1 MKKSEMKFL
10 FLIPVLTTLCLISA
24 AAELAPLRVKDGKV
38 MAGDREIRLRGI
50 NWGWWHDSGTR
61 YTEEEMKRQAE
72 WGANVLRLTIRYT
85 DVANAD
91 GSWNEERAA
100 AVDEVVAW
108 AGKHGQYVI
117 IDMHEVPGGQTP
129 THYCVGGKNEFW
141 KEAKFQEQFI
151 ELWKKLAERY
161 RNTPAVGAYELM
173 NEPVADDPEQW
184 NAIVNECLA
193 HIRRLEPRRTVVIGS
208 NRWQNYS
215 TVRELKIPDN
225 DPNLMLSFHY
235 YEPFILTHYT
245 ASWTDMVDYRGPVH
259 YPGKLIADKDYALL
273 DAEKKQKFA
282 AWNRQSYNRDV
293 IESQFRQAVEV
304 AERYGLPLY
313 CGEFGCIDQ
322 APTEDKERWY
332 ADVVALFGK
341 YGIARANWDY
351 KGGFGI
357 IVGGKVQKR
366 LIKILTGKEQR

>member
-1 MKKSEMKFL
+1 MRKRL
-10 FLIPVLTTLCLISA
+10 FLICCLCLACLLNVSAQKKNRFSISRGVNISHWLSQSDA
-24 AAELAPLRVKDGKV
+24 RGEQREAWFTEQDVEFLADAGFDHLRIPIDEEQMFAESGEREEEAFALLHRAIGWCRKHHLNVVVDLHILRSHHFNAQEKPLFT
-38 MAGDREIRLRGI
+38 DREAQLRFYAL
-50 NWGWWHDSGTR
+50 WESLSSELKR
-61 YTEEEMKRQAE
+61 Y
-72 WGANVLRLTIRYT
+72 
-85 DVANAD
+85 
-91 GSWNEERAA
+91 
-100 AVDEVVAW
+100 
-108 AGKHGQYVI
+108 
-117 IDMHEVPGGQTP
+117 P
-129 THYCVGGKNEFW
+129 TNF
-141 KEAKFQEQFI
+141 
-151 ELWKKLAERY
+151 L
-161 RNTPAVGAYELM
+161 AYELM

-193 HIRRLEPRRTVVIGS
+193 RVRKLEPRRTIVIGS

-235 YEPFILTHYT
+235 YEPFILTHYA
-245 ASWTDMVDYRGPVH
+245 ASWTDMVEYRGPVH

-273 DAEKKQKFA
+273 DAGKKQKFA

-313 CGEFGCIDQ
+313 CGEFGCINQ
-322 APTEDKERWY
+322 APAEDKARWY
-332 ADVVALFGK
+332 ADVVALFDK

-357 IVGGKVQKR
+357 IVGGEVQKR
-366 LIKILTGKEQR
+366 LIKILTGKELR